1 MKTEQVMKVSF
12 ITNFLLSC
20 FKIING
26 FILKSSA
33 LIADGIHSFSDLI
46 TDIVA
51 IIGDKF
57 ANKPK
62 DSDHPYGHGNAEYL
76 TSFIIGLM
84 IILMGIVLI
93 KETMQQVV
101 TIPSYLVAIVS
112 LITIVCKY
120 FLASFLIKK
129 GEFYNNNI
137 LIASGKES
145 KTDVISSIVVFLSSI
160 LILFRNYLD
169 ILKYSDKI
177 AGIIVGIFILVTGF
191 KIVKENT
198 EMILGKKAD
207 DTILRNK
214 LLTIPNILNI
224 DDIIMIK
231 HGPYYKAYVEV
242 TMNIKLL
249 KKAHDMAHNIE
260 NEIKNELTNIK
271 YINIHVNPK

>member
-93 KETMQQVV
+93 KETMNQEV
-101 TIPSYLVAIVS
+101 TIPSYLVDIVS

-129 GEFYNNNI
+129 GELYNNNI

-177 AGIIVGIFILVTGF
+177 AGIIVGIFIVVTGF

>member
-1 MKTEQVMKVSF
+1 MKTEKVMKVSF
-12 ITNFLLSC
+12 VTNFLLSC
-20 FKIING
+20 FKVING

-46 TDIVA
+46 TDVVA

-57 ANKPK
+57 ANKPN
-62 DSDHPYGHGNAEYL
+62 DSEHPYGHGNAEYL

-84 IILMGIVLI
+84 IIFMGLI
-93 KETMQQVV
+93 LTKETIYQDV
-101 TIPSYLVAIVS
+101 TIPSCLVAVVS

-129 GEFYNNNI
+129 GELYNNNI

-177 AGIIVGIFILVTGF
+177 AGIIVGIFIVVTGF

-198 EMILGKKAD
+198 VMILGKKAD
-207 DTILRNK
+207 DTVLRNK

>member
-93 KETMQQVV
+93 KETMNQEV

-177 AGIIVGIFILVTGF
+177 AGIIVGIFIVVTGF

>member
-177 AGIIVGIFILVTGF
+177 AGIIVGIFIVVTGF

-198 EMILGKKAD
+198 VMILGKKAD

>member
-84 IILMGIVLI
+84 IILMGLVLI

-177 AGIIVGIFILVTGF
+177 AGIIVGIFIVVTGF

-198 EMILGKKAD
+198 VMILGKKAD

>member
-1 MKTEQVMKVSF
+1 MKTEKVMKVSF

-20 FKIING
+20 FKVING

-46 TDIVA
+46 TDVVA

-57 ANKPK
+57 ANKPN
-62 DSDHPYGHGNAEYL
+62 DLEHPYGHGNAEYL

-84 IILMGIVLI
+84 IIFMGLILI
-93 KETMQQVV
+93 KETIYQDV
-101 TIPSYLVAIVS
+101 TIPSCLVAVVS
-112 LITIVCKY
+112 LITIICKY

-129 GEFYNNNI
+129 GELYNNNI

-169 ILKYSDKI
+169 ILKYSDKV
-177 AGIIVGIFILVTGF
+177 AGVVVGIFIIVTGF

-198 EMILGKKAD
+198 VMILGKKAD
-207 DTILRNK
+207 DTELRNK
-214 LLTIPNILNI
+214 LLTIPNILNV

-231 HGPYYKAYVEV
+231 YGPYYKAYVEV